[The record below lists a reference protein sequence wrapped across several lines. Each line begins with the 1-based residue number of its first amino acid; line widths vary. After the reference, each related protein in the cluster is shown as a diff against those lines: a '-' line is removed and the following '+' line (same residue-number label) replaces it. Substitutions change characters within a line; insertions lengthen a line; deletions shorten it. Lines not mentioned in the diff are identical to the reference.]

1 MTSSPHEASPRIVVL
16 SGPVG
21 AGKSTLARGLAE
33 RYGTRYIRTQD
44 LMRDHAEAVGESL
57 PAERKALQEFG
68 ERLDT
73 ETDGKWVADRVAEI
87 VTNDDHTLF
96 IVDAARLKTQVDHLR
111 KAFPTRVTHI
121 HIDAPREVLSQRYSE
136 RDSDLKE
143 LSSYEEVAA
152 NATEAAV
159 TTLADDADVSID
171 SNRCTELDV
180 QTRAAA
186 ALRLVPSRTTRLVD
200 VLVGGQYGS
209 EGKGNIAFYLAPE
222 YHVLMRVG
230 GPNAGHKVPTEPEPY
245 THRLLPSGTQ
255 ANQSARIFIGPGA
268 TLDLEVLLK
277 EIAECGVDADRL
289 LIDPQAMII
298 EEADK
303 EAEKAIVS
311 SIGST
316 GKGGGAAAARRITGR
331 NGAADPTVRLA
342 RDVPELEAFISPTSD
357 ALEKAYAAGHR
368 ILLEGTQG
376 TGLSIFHGDY
386 PHVTSRDTTTAG
398 TLAEAGIAPHRV
410 NRVIMVTRTYPI
422 RVGSPQN
429 GDSGPMGHEID
440 WQDIADRSGYNVEEL
455 RETERGS
462 VSGTKR
468 RVAEFSWHQ
477 LRRTAELNGATDIA
491 LTFADYIDKDNV
503 NARRYDQ
510 LSAETIQ
517 FIEDVER
524 VAGAPVSLI
533 ATRFDLR
540 SVIDRREW

>member
-1 MTSSPHEASPRIVVL
+1 MTSSPPEASPRIVVL

-68 ERLDT
+68 ERLDAET
-73 ETDGKWVADRVAEI
+73 EGKWVADRVAEI
-87 VTNDDHTLF
+87 VTNDESHTLF
-96 IVDAARLKTQVDHLR
+96 IVDAVRLTAQVDHLR

-121 HIDAPREVLSQRYSE
+121 HIDAPREVLTQRYSE

-143 LSSYEEVAA
+143 LASYEEVAA

-171 SNRCTELDV
+171 SDRCTELDV

-186 ALRLVPSRTTRLVD
+186 ALRLVPSRTARLVD

-222 YHVLMRVG
+222 YQVLMRVG

-255 ANQSARIFIGPGA
+255 ANQSALILIGPGA
-268 TLDLEVLLK
+268 TIDLQVLMR

-289 LIDPQAMII
+289 KIDPQAMII
-298 EEADK
+298 EAADK

-331 NGAADPTVRLA
+331 NEAADPAVRLA
-342 RDVPELEAFISPTSD
+342 RDVRELEAFVSPTSD
-357 ALEKAYAAGHR
+357 ALEKAYSAGLR

-422 RVGSPQN
+422 RVGSPQD
-429 GDSGPMGHEID
+429 GDSGPDGSG
-440 WQDIADRSGYNVEEL
+440 DRLARHCRSVRL
-455 RETERGS
+455 QRGGAARN
-462 VSGTKR
+462 GTGLGQWKQAAGR
-468 RVAEFSWHQ
+468 RVQ
-477 LRRTAELNGATDIA
+477 LAP
-491 LTFADYIDKDNV
+491 
-503 NARRYDQ
+503 
-510 LSAETIQ
+510 SA
-517 FIEDVER
+517 
-524 VAGAPVSLI
+524 ASG
-533 ATRFDLR
+533 
-540 SVIDRREW
+540 